1 MSGLAG
7 SDEPVELQAW
17 RDFCHRLE
25 SLGEELVSAP
35 FPLAEADRAEGFAH
49 LADQVLCW
57 LEWSLEHSD
66 PSSPFFMRQNDL
78 VTQWG
83 GPNADN
89 VYRHARIEPDRRYR
103 IRGRMHAAQDFIL
116 ALRAG
121 FMHQQRWG
129 TLAEY
134 TASDLGI
141 GAGDAFELLLGEQTD
156 SEGVTVD
163 DDGVIHLPLPAGAVM
178 VSIREYY
185 IDWTDDEPAT
195 FTIECLDSSGEAPR
209 VTAPQLVERFD
220 EAAAGV
226 EHSMRY
232 WNKYMI
238 DEREARVDNSF
249 AGSLKLAKGL
259 AAARYAFCFWN
270 LAADEALLI
279 DTDLPHSRYWS
290 FQLYVPGWFET
301 VDPVTRITS
310 RNHTQTQVLDG
321 GRVQMVVSSS
331 DPGVG
336 NWLDTGG
343 REHGLCTLRWFWPEG
358 DHEPTPVARVV
369 AHHEIQLAL
378 DPGLDRITP
387 MQRES
392 ELAARRSHLAWR
404 FRV

>member
-1 MSGLAG
+1 
-7 SDEPVELQAW
+7 
-17 RDFCHRLE
+17 
-25 SLGEELVSAP
+25 
-35 FPLAEADRAEGFAH
+35 
-49 LADQVLCW
+49 
-57 LEWSLEHSD
+57 
-66 PSSPFFMRQNDL
+66 
-78 VTQWG
+78 
-83 GPNADN
+83 
-89 VYRHARIEPDRRYR
+89 
-103 IRGRMHAAQDFIL
+103 MHAAEDFIL

-141 GAGDAFELLLGEQTD
+141 GIGDAFDIELG
-156 SEGVTVD
+156 GPFKAGHVTVD
-163 DDGVIHLPLPAGAVM
+163 PDGVIHLPLPEGAVM

-185 IDWTDDEPAT
+185 FDWTADEPAT
-195 FTIECLDSSGEAPR
+195 FTIECLDTSGDAPR
-209 VTAPQLVERFD
+209 VTAAQLVERFD

-232 WNKYMI
+232 WNTYMI

-249 AGSLKLAKGL
+249 AGSLKLEKGL

-279 DTDLPHSRYWS
+279 DTDLPHARYWS

-310 RNHTQTQVLDG
+310 RNHTQAEPLDG
-321 GRVQMVVSSS
+321 NRIQMVVSSV
-331 DPGVG
+331 DPGAV

-343 REHGLCTLRWFWPEG
+343 RSQGLCTLRWFWPEG
-358 DHEPTPVARVV
+358 DQEPMPAAKVV
-369 AHHEIQLAL
+369 ALGELGGAL
-378 DPGLDRITP
+378 DPASTQMTP
-387 MQRES
+387 IERAA
-392 ELAARRSHLAWR
+392 ELAARRTHLAWR